1 MTGRPQGLLL
11 DAMGT
16 LMGLRSS
23 VGSTY
28 AELAA
33 RHGLSVEAAAI
44 DRAFPR
50 IYRQAPPLAF
60 PGLSGAALRDA
71 EIAWWSARIA
81 EVLAAA
87 KAEAAG
93 GDRAGGERAIEPP
106 PELGHALFAHFAQ
119 AEAWRVYGDVAHWL
133 ETWHRRGLKLAVVS
147 NFDTRLPGL
156 LEALGLAPWLQAV
169 VVSSAAGAAKPD
181 PLPFQQALRQLNL
194 DAAQV
199 WHVGD
204 SPEDGAGCRAAGIR
218 WVQVHH
224 R

>member
-1 MTGRPQGLLL
+1 MNSRPQGLLL

-23 VGSTY
+23 VGTTY
-28 AELAA
+28 AQLAA
-33 RHGLSVEAAAI
+33 RHGLTVEAAAI

-50 IYRQAPPLAF
+50 VYRQAPPLAF
-60 PGLSGAALRDA
+60 PGLIGPALREA
-71 EIAWWSARIA
+71 EIQWWSARIA
-81 EVLAAA
+81 EVLA
-87 KAEAAG
+87 EAGALG
-93 GDRAGGERAIEPP
+93 PQGERAIEPP
-106 PELGHALFAHFAQ
+106 PELGNELFAHFAQ
-119 AEAWRVYGDVAHWL
+119 AELWRVCGDVPHWL

-147 NFDTRLPGL
+147 NFDSRLPGL
-156 LEALGLAPWLQAV
+156 LEGLGLARWLQAV

-181 PLPFQQALRQLNL
+181 PLPFQQALSQLNL
-194 DAAQV
+194 GAAQV

-218 WVQVHH
+218 WVQVQH

>member
-23 VGSTY
+23 VGTAY
-28 AELAA
+28 AQLAA
-33 RHGLSVEAAAI
+33 RHGLSVGAAAI

-50 IYRQAPPLAF
+50 IYRKAPPLAF
-60 PGLSGAALRDA
+60 PGLSGPALREA

-81 EVLAAA
+81 EVLA
-87 KAEAAG
+87 EAGALG
-93 GDRAGGERAIEPP
+93 PPGERAIEPP

-119 AEAWRVYGDVAHWL
+119 ADPWRVYGDVAHWL

-147 NFDTRLPGL
+147 NFDSRLPGL

-181 PLPFQQALRQLNL
+181 PLPFQQALSQLNL
-194 DAAQV
+194 EPAQV

-218 WVQVHH
+218 WVQVQH